1 MNNSYNVAEII
12 QMAIN
17 VEREGYE
24 TYADIAKHTADE
36 KVKAVFVILAEQE
49 KKHAETF
56 TNLLKVMSDSN
67 KIEADY
73 LFDENVVSYFKA
85 LTEKKVFEPDRMNH
99 ANNIATAVEAIKEGI
114 NAEKNSVLL
123 YNDLLKSTDI
133 PEVKNALELIIAEEK
148 QHIIDLTN
156 LSKTL

>member
-24 TYADIAKHTADE
+24 TYAGIAKQAADE

-56 TNLLKVMSDSN
+56 TNLFKVMSDSR
-67 KIEADY
+67 KIEVDY

-99 ANNIATAVEAIKEGI
+99 ANNIVSAMEAIKEGI
-114 NAEKNSVLL
+114 NSEKNSVLL
-123 YNDLLKSTDI
+123 YSDLLKSTDI
-133 PEVKNALELIIAEEK
+133 PEVRSSLELIIAEEK

-156 LSKTL
+156 LSKTF